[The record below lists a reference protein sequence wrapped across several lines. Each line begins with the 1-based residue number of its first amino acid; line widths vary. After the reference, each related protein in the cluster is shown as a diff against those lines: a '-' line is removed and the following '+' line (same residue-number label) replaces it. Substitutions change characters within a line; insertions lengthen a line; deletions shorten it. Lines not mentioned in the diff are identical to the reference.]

1 MDYFAVGSEKNR
13 VEEGKYEREAEQ
25 QSMFFSP
32 RAPWGFELSD
42 LKWRPAEQT

>member
-1 MDYFAVGSEKNR
+1 MDYFAMGSKKG

-25 QSMFFSP
+25 QSMFFPP